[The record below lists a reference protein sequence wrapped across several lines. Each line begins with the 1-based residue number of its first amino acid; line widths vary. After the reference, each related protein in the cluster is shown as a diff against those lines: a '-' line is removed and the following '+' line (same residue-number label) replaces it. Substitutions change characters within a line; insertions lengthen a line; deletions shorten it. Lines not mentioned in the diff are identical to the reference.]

1 MDTIK
6 NYFSKGYLVRYII
19 KYFTLV
25 CFLLFGSLHA
35 IEKPTFITPEEAFK
49 VSAIQDAESIKIQ
62 FDIHQGVYLY
72 DDKIKIELVEPKK
85 IDLTPSI
92 KRPPAENFHDY
103 MTQRKSFELIVPQ
116 ALLHQYSPK
125 GSFTLK
131 VSYQGCAEAGI
142 CYQPLST
149 QFSFPKKGSAAL
161 SEQEGIAAQL
171 ASGNVA
177 FVLLSFFGFG
187 LLLSLTPCVF
197 PMIPILSSIIVSQPS
212 VSMGAKKGFLLSLIY
227 VLAMSLAYTIA
238 GILAALFGANL
249 QVSMQNPWVISLF
262 SAIFVLLA
270 LSMFGF
276 YEIKMPNFIQNRV
289 NKKSGEAQAQG
300 VIGIAIMGFL
310 SALIVGPCVAAP
322 LAGALIYIGQSGDA
336 LLGGA
341 ALFVMSL
348 GMGAPLLLIGTTAG
362 RYMPRPGVWMQ
373 NITAFF
379 GVLLLGVA
387 IWMLSRILPGNA
399 TMALWMLLVIC
410 SSIYFGALEPFVST
424 TRGWQKLLKSFLFI
438 ILLYGVML
446 FFGLL
451 SGATNPLMPL
461 EKLTL
466 KTNTQE
472 NVTKSIFKRVKNLE
486 ELTKTLKTS
495 EQVVMLDFYADWC
508 VNCIEFEQFTFSDP
522 RVRAKLASLTLLQAD
537 VTKNSDDDKVLQK
550 TFNIFGP
557 PAILFFK
564 NGKEISELRLVGYK
578 NADEF
583 LAHLEKLGL

>member
-1 MDTIK
+1 
-6 NYFSKGYLVRYII
+6 L
-19 KYFTLV
+19 
-25 CFLLFGSLHA
+25 
-35 IEKPTFITPEEAFK
+35 
-49 VSAIQDAESIKIQ
+49 
-62 FDIHQGVYLY
+62 
-72 DDKIKIELVEPKK
+72 
-85 IDLTPSI
+85 
-92 KRPPAENFHDY
+92 
-103 MTQRKSFELIVPQ
+103 
-116 ALLHQYSPK
+116 
-125 GSFTLK
+125 
-131 VSYQGCAEAGI
+131 
-142 CYQPLST
+142 YQPLST
-149 QFSFPKKGSAAL
+149 QFSFPKKGSVAL

-438 ILLYGVML
+438 VLLYGVML

-466 KTNTQE
+466 KTTSTQE
-472 NVTKSIFKRVKNLE
+472 NVTKSVFKKIKNLE
-486 ELTKTLKTS
+486 ELTKTLQTS

-522 RVRAKLASLTLLQAD
+522 RVKAKLASLMLLQAD